1 MLPIGWLYATYHL
14 LREPETAIDVREYS
28 IHLATGG
35 TYGKLQIYP
44 TEFPT
49 WDLTCHLWSHPART
63 GVVKPNGEFS
73 ASHRVNLK
81 NPFEW
86 LQFLVRFRHVKSS
99 SHFHNWRMGYY
110 YSAWVSPLGVQ
121 RMGFACVFL
130 VYFHFSCQILSNSIL
145 DACRKLLF
153 SQLPHTVP
161 PPLQW

>member
-14 LREPETAIDVREYS
+14 LREPETAIDVREYN
-28 IHLATGG
+28 IHFGNGG
-35 TYGKLQIYP
+35 GELWEVPNLPQP
-44 TEFPT
+44 EFPT
-49 WDLTCHLWSHPART
+49 WDLTRHLWSHPART
-63 GVVKPNGEFS
+63 GGCKTQMGS
-73 ASHRVNLK
+73 SQLHT
-81 NPFEW
+81 
-86 LQFLVRFRHVKSS
+86 RFRHVKSS
-99 SHFHNWRMGYY
+99 SHFRNWRMGYY
-110 YSAWVSPLGVQ
+110 YFAWVSPLGVQ